1 MTQGVD
7 RAAVLNYLTDS
18 MRVLHAE
25 DQRLKQV
32 MARVRSTRTIGPDE
46 FEALCDA
53 QSTSLRIPANA
64 LLMHDGLPVVG
75 VLAERR
81 PFDRHARR
89 AHGLD
94 LGQRFDGFDSCR
106 HGLSD
111 HRRAPCAERAFAL
124 CYISRADRTSEDG

>member
-64 LLMHDGLPVVG
+64 LLMLVGLLDANPPPPAPAPRVRGGLRRFARKLVRGLDGL
-75 VLAERR
+75 
-81 PFDRHARR
+81 
-89 AHGLD
+89 
-94 LGQRFDGFDSCR
+94 
-106 HGLSD
+106 
-111 HRRAPCAERAFAL
+111 
-124 CYISRADRTSEDG
+124 